1 MLFFFRRV
9 GAHRCGSSASG
20 CRIPGGV
27 RLKNTAMNIRLPVL
41 FLMVACGISFH
52 ACSGGVHKS
61 QPQSDVSGYTVT
73 DGLGREVHFRQPPRR
88 IVVAG
93 RALFM
98 IADALYMF
106 PGVSP
111 RIVAMGR
118 TDQSAQEF
126 IARIDPGFRNKVSL
140 PESAGPEQIA
150 SLHPDAVILRSDL
163 SRTTGSS
170 LESLSIPV
178 VYVDLE
184 TPAQYYRDLQTL
196 GALLHESSRA
206 AALVQYYQAGVQRV
220 RDAVAGLPDHQ
231 RQRVLLLYY
240 SQSQGA
246 GTFSI
251 PPDSWM
257 QTTMVEMA
265 GGIPIWKSANPG
277 KGWSQV
283 SLEQI
288 FAWDPDVIF
297 VVSYN
302 AKSSDVVGRLRS
314 DRDWQAVRALKTGRL
329 YAFAGDFHS
338 WDQPDSRWI
347 LGLTWMAQRLYPESF
362 NKLDMIAMVRD
373 FYRTAYG
380 QDDAFFENAVRP
392 LLRGETP

>member
-1 MLFFFRRV
+1 MLFFCRCV
-9 GAHRCGSSASG
+9 GEHRCGSAARG
-20 CRIPGGV
+20 CRIPEAV
-27 RLKNTAMNIRLPVL
+27 RQKDTAMNTRLSAP
-41 FLMVACGISFH
+41 FLLIAFSLSFLACGR
-52 ACSGGVHKS
+52 AVHKS
-61 QPQSDVSGYTVT
+61 DLQSNVTGYTVT
-73 DGLGREVHFRQPPRR
+73 DALGREVYFREPPQR

-98 IADALYMF
+98 IADALYMY
-106 PGVSP
+106 PGVSQ
-111 RIVAMGR
+111 RIVGMGK
-118 TDQSAQEF
+118 TDQGAQDF
-126 IARIDPGFRNKVSL
+126 IARIDPSFRNKTL
-140 PESAGPEQIA
+140 LLEGAGPEQIA
-150 SLHPDAVILRSDL
+150 SLRPDAVILRSDL

-178 VYVDLE
+178 IYVDLE
-184 TPAQYYRDLQTL
+184 TPAQYLRDLRTL
-196 GALLHESSRA
+196 GELLHQAGRA
-206 AALVQYYQAGVQRV
+206 TALVQYYQTGVERV
-220 RDAVAGLPDHQ
+220 RNAVAGIPDQ
-231 RQRVLLLYY
+231 RKQRVLLLYY

-246 GTFSI
+246 GAFSI

-257 QTTMVEMA
+257 QTTMAEMA
-265 GGIPIWKSANPG
+265 GGTPIWKSANPG

-302 AKSSDVVGRLRS
+302 ARSDDVVFGLRT
-314 DRDWQAVRALKTGRL
+314 DRNWQAVRALKTGKL

-347 LGLTWMAQRLYPESF
+347 LGLTWMAQRLYPERF
-362 NKLDMIAMVRD
+362 KEIDMIAMVRD

-380 QDDAFFENAVRP
+380 QDDAFFKDAIKPV
-392 LLRGETP
+392 LRGITP

>member
-1 MLFFFRRV
+1 M
-9 GAHRCGSSASG
+9 
-20 CRIPGGV
+20 
-27 RLKNTAMNIRLPVL
+27 NTRLPVS
-41 FLMVACGISFH
+41 FLMIACGISFL
-52 ACSGGVHKS
+52 ACSRGVHKS
-61 QPQSDVSGYTVT
+61 QLGSDASGYTVT
-73 DGLGREVHFRQPPRR
+73 DALGREVHFQQPPRR
-88 IVVAG
+88 IVIAG

-106 PGVSP
+106 PGVSE
-111 RIVAMGR
+111 RIVGMGK
-118 TDQSAQEF
+118 TDQGAQEF
-126 IARIDPGFRNKVSL
+126 IAHIDPGFRNKVL
-140 PESAGPEQIA
+140 LLEGAGPEQIA
-150 SLHPDAVILRSDL
+150 SLRPDAAILRSDL

-184 TPAQYYRDLQTL
+184 TPAQYSRDLRTL
-196 GALLHESSRA
+196 GELLRQSSRA
-206 AALVQYYQAGVQRV
+206 AELVQYYQAGVQRV
-220 RDAVAGLPDHQ
+220 RDAVAGLPDQ
-231 RQRVLLLYY
+231 RKQRVLLLYY
-240 SQSQGA
+240 SQSQSA
-246 GTFSI
+246 GIFNI

-297 VVSYN
+297 MVSYN
-302 AKSSDVVGRLRS
+302 AKSADVVSRLNT
-314 DRDWQAVRALKTGRL
+314 DRDWQAVRALKTGRF

-362 NKLDMIAMVRD
+362 KKLDMIEIVRD

-380 QDDAFFENAVRP
+380 LDDAFFENAVKP
-392 LLRGETP
+392 ILRGEAP